1 MLMMMMMLL
10 RTLYAM
16 LLLRIRNL
24 NTPGSLFLFT
34 IVVDWQFCLAIY
46 HAMIWLFYC
55 NWPFPLGVCT
65 EAIFNALGVGSMLI
79 YFVLL
84 PKDVAIGAYSS

>member
-1 MLMMMMMLL
+1 MLMMMMLL

-16 LLLRIRNL
+16 LLLRTRNL
-24 NTPGSLFLFT
+24 HTPGSLFVFT

-46 HAMIWLFYC
+46 HAMVWLFYC

-65 EAIFNALGVGSMLI
+65 EAIFNALRVGSMLI

-84 PKDVAIGAYSS
+84 PKDIAIRAYSR

>member
-1 MLMMMMMLL
+1 MLMMMMLL

-65 EAIFNALGVGSMLI
+65 EAIFNALRVGSMLI

>member
-1 MLMMMMMLL
+1 MLMMMMLL

-34 IVVDWQFCLAIY
+34 IVVGWQFCLAIY

-65 EAIFNALGVGSMLI
+65 EAIFNALRVGSMLI